1 MNLWT
6 AFPGWTR
13 RRQLIS
19 VINECINMGTKI
31 WVKIKSDIYIPIKR
45 HSYGPSQLDYDVDKK
60 SVIGSPFGSPT
71 LYSLLLLNK
80 VLSDKITPSSSAQ
93 LTIIHRSLNL
103 GCIYFYGSMLMAFN
117 CKSSCL
123 VSEGY
128 SGTCCCFIIVG
139 AAAGH
144 HLPLLLFSRPVCV
157 LVDRN

>member
-1 MNLWT
+1 MNELIWALKYGLKLKVT
-6 AFPGWTR
+6 FIFPSKDT
-13 RRQLIS
+13 L
-19 VINECINMGTKI
+19 MA
-31 WVKIKSDIYIPIKR
+31 
-45 HSYGPSQLDYDVDKK
+45 PSQLDYDVDKK
-60 SVIGSPFGSPT
+60 SVIGFPFGSPT

-80 VLSDKITPSSSAQ
+80 VLPDKKTPSSSAQ
-93 LTIIHRSLNL
+93 QLTTIHRSLNL

-144 HLPLLLFSRPVCV
+144 HLPLLLFSPPVCV